1 MKFTL
6 SWLNE
11 HIKLNKSE
19 IQISELLTNLGL
31 EVESLDSTNENL
43 KNFLVCKI
51 VKTEKH
57 PNADRLKVCEINYG
71 KENFKVVCG
80 ASNATEGLKTI
91 FAPNG
96 TYIPGTN
103 FKLEKKSIRGV
114 EGDGMLC
121 SEKEL
126 GFPEKIDG
134 IIELDNNYDVGKTL
148 NNYVQNDFLFNIGLT
163 PNRGDC
169 ASVRGIARDLA
180 ASLNLSLIKRNINSK
195 PGTFKSN
202 LKWDL
207 GSLNDINDCPLIY
220 GRYFKINNNLP
231 SPSWLQKR
239 LESVGLKPISS
250 LVDITN
256 YILYDIGR
264 PLHVFDA
271 SKINGDLKVICL
283 NNEEKFIGLDKKEYI
298 LSKGDIVIKDNE
310 KTVSIAG
317 IMGGLNSCVDENTK
331 HVFLEVAYFNAH
343 RIAQTGRRL
352 GITSDARYRFERG
365 IDPKGLIEGLEY
377 STALINSICGGSFSD
392 YVEAGNS
399 INLIKEIKYD
409 FNSFE
414 KLIGFPV
421 NKNRQKDILDKLN
434 FSVVKEEKDVIYLN
448 PPSWRHDIS
457 ISNDIVEE
465 ILRLEG
471 YDNIPDKEIINDSS
485 KKNKLFSLS
494 KNIQINIRESLA
506 KLGLLE
512 VITFTFI
519 SENKIIPI
527 GELNSSLKLENPIS
541 RELGI
546 MRNSLLPNLLDIASR
561 NFSRGI
567 ETTNIF
573 EVGFVYEGLGTEDQ
587 RSNFAVLISGNA
599 FKKNWHYPKRD
610 FDFYDMKSLLL
621 DLFDELEISKFD
633 LVRTTNEWF
642 HPGVSAEVTYKGKKI
657 LSFGELHPSLK
668 NKFKIKQSTI
678 ICEGSIDNI
687 CEVLS
692 QVKEEKILN
701 MSPLLPLKKDFA
713 FIIKSNISAEKLIQ
727 EIKKVDPKIG
737 EITVFDVY
745 KNEKKSE
752 LSLAIEVEI
761 VQQYK
766 VLNTKEIGLLMDDII
781 KTVEKKVGAK
791 LRTR

>member
-11 HIKLNKSE
+11 HIRLNKSE
-19 IQISELLTNLGL
+19 IEISELLTNLGL
-31 EVESLDSTNENL
+31 EVESLDSTNENF

-80 ASNATEGLKTI
+80 ASNAVEGLKTI

-126 GFPEKIDG
+126 GLPEKVDG

-148 NNYVQNDFLFNIGLT
+148 NKYMQNDFLFNIGLT

-195 PGTFKSN
+195 SGTFKSDI
-202 LKWDL
+202 KWDL
-207 GSLNDINDCPLIY
+207 KSLKNINDCPLIY

-231 SPSWLQKR
+231 SPGWLKIR
-239 LESVGLKPISS
+239 LESIGLKPISS

-256 YILYDIGR
+256 YVLYDIGR

-271 SKINGDLKVICL
+271 SKISGDLKVICL
-283 NNEEKFIGLDKKEYI
+283 DKEEKFIGLDKKEYL
-298 LSKGDIVIKDNE
+298 LSRGDIVIKDNE

-331 HVFLEVAYFNAH
+331 HVFLEVAYFSAH
-343 RIAQTGRRL
+343 RIARTGRRL
-352 GITSDARYRFERG
+352 SITSDARYRFERG

-392 YVEAGNS
+392 YVESGSS

-414 KLIGFPV
+414 KLIGFSI
-421 NKNRQKDILDKLN
+421 NKNTQKDILNKLN
-434 FSVVKEEKDVIYLN
+434 FSVIKEEKDIIHLN
-448 PPSWRHDIS
+448 PPSWRHDIN
-457 ISNDIVEE
+457 ISNDVTEE

-471 YDNIPDKEIINDSS
+471 YDNIPDKELTNGSS
-485 KKNKLFSLS
+485 KKNKLFSIS
-494 KNIQINIRESLA
+494 KNTQINIRESLA
-506 KLGLLE
+506 KLGLFE

-519 SENKIIPI
+519 SENKVIPI

-541 RELGI
+541 RELGV

-573 EVGFVYEGLGTEDQ
+573 EVGYVYDGLALEDQ
-587 RSNFAVLISGNA
+587 RSNFSVLISGNA
-599 FKKNWHYPKRD
+599 FKKNWHFPKRD

-621 DLFDELEISKFD
+621 NLFDELEISKFD
-633 LVRTTNEWF
+633 IVRTTNEWF
-642 HPGVSAEVTYKGKKI
+642 HPGISADLISNGRKI
-657 LSFGELHPSLK
+657 LSFGELHPNLK
-668 NKFKIKQSTI
+668 NKFKIKKPTI
-678 ICEGSIDNI
+678 ICEGSIDKI

-692 QVKEEKILN
+692 RVKEEKVLN

-713 FIIKSNISAEKLIQ
+713 FIINSNISAKTLIE
-727 EIKKVDPKIG
+727 EIKKVDSKIG

-745 KNEKKSE
+745 DNEDKSE

-766 VLNTKEIGLLMDDII
+766 VLNTEEIGLLMNDII

>member
-11 HIKLNKSE
+11 HIRLNKSE

-31 EVESLDSTNENL
+31 EVESLESTNENF

-57 PNADRLKVCEINYG
+57 PNANRLKVCEINYG

-80 ASNATEGLKTI
+80 ASNAVEGLKTI

-148 NNYVQNDFLFNIGLT
+148 NNYIQNDFLFNIGLT

-180 ASLNLSLIKRNINSK
+180 ASLNLGLIERNINSK

-202 LKWDL
+202 IKWDL
-207 GSLNDINDCPLIY
+207 GSLKDINDCPLIY

-231 SPSWLQKR
+231 SPSWLKKR
-239 LESVGLKPISS
+239 LESIGLKPISS

-264 PLHVFDA
+264 PLHVFDV

-298 LSKGDIVIKDNE
+298 LSKGDIVIQDNE

-343 RIAQTGRRL
+343 GIAQTGRRL

-377 STALINSICGGSFSD
+377 STALINNICGGSFSD
-392 YVEAGNS
+392 YVEAGNY

-414 KLIGFPV
+414 KLVGFPV

-434 FSVVKEEKDVIYLN
+434 FSVVKEEKDVFYLN
-448 PPSWRHDIS
+448 PPSWRHDIN

-471 YDNIPDKEIINDSS
+471 YNNIPDKEITNDSN

-494 KNIQINIRESLA
+494 KNTQINIRELLA

-519 SENKIIPI
+519 SEDKVIPVC
-527 GELNSSLKLENPIS
+527 ELNSNLKLENPIS
-541 RELGI
+541 KELGI

-573 EVGFVYEGLGTEDQ
+573 EVGFVFKGLDFENQ
-587 RSNFAVLISGNA
+587 SSNFSMLMGGSA

-621 DLFDELEISKFD
+621 NFFDELEISNFE
-633 LVRTTNEWF
+633 LVRTNSEWF
-642 HPGVSAEVTYKGKKI
+642 HPGISADFISNGKKI
-657 LSFGELHPSLK
+657 LSFGKLHPRLR
-668 NKFKIKQSTI
+668 NKFKIKQSII
-678 ICEGSIDNI
+678 ICEGSIDEI
-687 CEVLS
+687 AKVLS
-692 QVKEEKILN
+692 QAKEEKVLN

-713 FIIKSNISAEKLIQ
+713 FIINSNISAETLIQ
-727 EIKKVDPKIG
+727 EIKKVDSKIG

-745 KNEKKSE
+745 NNESKSE

-761 VQQYK
+761 VQQHK

-781 KTVEKKVGAK
+781 KTVESKIGAK
-791 LRTR
+791 LRTS

>member
-11 HIKLNKSE
+11 HIKLNNSE
-19 IQISELLTNLGL
+19 IQVSELLTNLGL
-31 EVESLDSTNENL
+31 EVESLDSLNENF

-51 VKTEKH
+51 VKTKKH

-80 ASNATEGLKTI
+80 ASNAVEGLKTI

-126 GFPEKIDG
+126 GFPEKVDG

-148 NNYVQNDFLFNIGLT
+148 NNYIKNDFLFNIGLT

-180 ASLNLSLIKRNINSK
+180 ASLNLSLIKRKINSK

-202 LKWDL
+202 IKWDL
-207 GSLNDINDCPLIY
+207 KSLKDINDCPLIY
-220 GRYFKINNNLP
+220 GRYFKINKNLP
-231 SPSWLQKR
+231 SPSWLKKR

-271 SKINGDLKVICL
+271 SKISGDLKVTCL

-331 HVFLEVAYFNAH
+331 HVFLEVAYFSAH

-377 STALINSICGGSFSD
+377 STALINSICGGSFSE
-392 YVEAGNS
+392 YVEAGSS

-421 NKNRQKDILDKLN
+421 NKNRQKDILNKLN
-434 FSVVKEEKDVIYLN
+434 FSVIKEEKDIIYLN
-448 PPSWRHDIS
+448 PPSWRHDIN

-471 YDNIPDKEIINDSS
+471 YDNIPDKEITNDSS

-494 KNIQINIRESLA
+494 KNTQINIRESLA

-519 SENKIIPI
+519 SENKVIPI

-573 EVGFVYEGLGTEDQ
+573 EVGFVYDGLDLEDQ
-587 RSNFAVLISGNA
+587 KSNFSVLMSGNA

-621 DLFDELEISKFD
+621 NLFDELEISKFD
-633 LVRTTNEWF
+633 LVRTNNEWF
-642 HPGVSAEVTYKGKKI
+642 HPGVSADLISNGKKI

-668 NKFKIKQSTI
+668 NKFKIKQPTI
-678 ICEGSIDNI
+678 ICEGSIDKI

-713 FIIKSNISAEKLIQ
+713 FIINSNISAETLIE
-727 EIKKVDPKIG
+727 EIKKVDTKIG

-745 KNEKKSE
+745 NNEDKSE

-761 VQQYK
+761 IQQYK
-766 VLNTKEIGLLMDDII
+766 VLNTQEIGLLMDDII

>member
-11 HIKLNKSE
+11 HIKLNNSE
-19 IQISELLTNLGL
+19 IQVSEHLTNLGL
-31 EVESLDSTNENL
+31 EVESLESTNENF

-51 VKTEKH
+51 VKTKQH

-80 ASNATEGLKTI
+80 ASNAVEGLKTI

-148 NNYVQNDFLFNIGLT
+148 KNYIQNDFLFNIALT

-195 PGTFKSN
+195 SGTFKSDI
-202 LKWDL
+202 KWDL
-207 GSLNDINDCPLIY
+207 KSLKDINDCPLIY
-220 GRYFKINNNLP
+220 GRYFKINKNLT
-231 SPSWLQKR
+231 SPSWLKKR

-264 PLHVFDA
+264 PLHVFDV
-271 SKINGDLKVICL
+271 SKVNGDLKVTCL
-283 NNEEKFIGLDKKEYI
+283 DNEEKFIGLDKKEYM

-331 HVFLEVAYFNAH
+331 QVFLEVAYFSAH
-343 RIAQTGRRL
+343 KIAQTGRRL

-365 IDPKGLIEGLEY
+365 VDPKGLIEGLEY

-414 KLIGFPV
+414 KIIGFPV

-434 FSVVKEEKDVIYLN
+434 FSIVKEEKDVIYLN

-465 ILRLEG
+465 ILRLKG
-471 YDNIPDKEIINDSS
+471 YDNIPDKEIIHDNS

-494 KNIQINIRESLA
+494 KNTQINIRESLA

-527 GELNSSLKLENPIS
+527 GEINSSLKLENPIS
-541 RELGI
+541 RELNT

-567 ETTNIF
+567 DTTNIF
-573 EVGFVYEGLGTEDQ
+573 EVGFVYDGLDIEDQ
-587 RSNFAVLISGNA
+587 RSNFSVLMSGNA

-621 DLFDELEISKFD
+621 NLFDELDISKFD
-633 LVRTTNEWF
+633 LVRTSNEWF
-642 HPGVSAEVTYKGKKI
+642 HPGISAELISNGKRI

-668 NKFKIKQSTI
+668 NRFKIKQPTI
-678 ICEGSIDNI
+678 ICEGSIDKI

-692 QVKEEKILN
+692 QVKDEKILN

-713 FIIKSNISAEKLIQ
+713 FIVNSNISAETLIE
-727 EIKKVDPKIG
+727 EIKKVDSKIG

-745 KNEKKSE
+745 KNEDNLE

-761 VQQYK
+761 IQKHK
-766 VLNTKEIGLLMDDII
+766 VLNTQEIGLLMDDII

>member
-1 MKFTL
+1 MKFTF

-19 IQISELLTNLGL
+19 TQISELLTNLGL
-31 EVESLDSTNENL
+31 EVESLNSLNENF

-51 VKTEKH
+51 MKTKKH

-71 KENFKVVCG
+71 KENLKVVCG
-80 ASNATEGLKTI
+80 ASNAVEGLKTI

-126 GFPEKIDG
+126 GFPEKVDG
-134 IIELDNNYDVGKTL
+134 IIELDNNYKVGKTL
-148 NNYVQNDFLFNIGLT
+148 NNYIKNDFLFNIGLT

-180 ASLNLSLIKRNINSK
+180 ASLSLSLIKRNINSK
-195 PGTFKSN
+195 SGTFKSDIKWN
-202 LKWDL
+202 LK
-207 GSLNDINDCPLIY
+207 SLKDKNDCPLIY
-220 GRYFKINNNLP
+220 GRYFKINSNLP
-231 SPSWLQKR
+231 SPVWLKKR
-239 LESVGLKPISS
+239 LESVGLKTISS

-271 SKINGDLKVICL
+271 TKISGDLKVTCL
-283 NNEEKFIGLDKKEYI
+283 NNEEKFIGLDKKEYV

-331 HVFLEVAYFNAH
+331 HVFLEVAYFSAH

-365 IDPKGLIEGLEY
+365 IDPKGLMEGLEY

-392 YVEAGNS
+392 YVEAGSS
-399 INLIKEIKYD
+399 INLNKEIKYD

-421 NKNRQKDILDKLN
+421 NNNRQKDILDKLN
-434 FSVVKEEKDVIYLN
+434 FSIIKEEKDVIYLN
-448 PPSWRHDIS
+448 PPSWRHDIN
-457 ISNDIVEE
+457 ISSDIAEE

-471 YDNIPDKEIINDSS
+471 YDNIPDKEITSDIS
-485 KKNKLFSLS
+485 KENKLFSLS
-494 KNIQINIRESLA
+494 KNTQINIRESLA
-506 KLGLLE
+506 KQGLFE

-519 SENKIIPI
+519 SENKVIPF
-527 GELNSSLKLENPIS
+527 GELNPSLKLENPIS

-561 NFSRGI
+561 NFSKGI

-573 EVGFVYEGLGTEDQ
+573 EVGFVYDGLDLEDQ
-587 RSNFAVLISGNA
+587 RSNFSVLISGNA
-599 FKKNWHYPKRD
+599 FKKNWHFPKRA

-621 DLFDELEISKFD
+621 NLFDELEISKYD
-633 LVRTTNEWF
+633 LVRTANEWY
-642 HPGVSAEVTYKGKKI
+642 HPGVSAELILNGEKV

-668 NKFKIKQSTI
+668 SKFKIKQPTI
-678 ICEGSIDNI
+678 ICEGSIDKI
-687 CEVLS
+687 CEALN
-692 QVKEEKILN
+692 QVKEVKILN
-701 MSPLLPLKKDFA
+701 MSPLLSLKKDFA
-713 FIIKSNISAEKLIQ
+713 FIINSNISAETLIQ
-727 EIKKVDPKIG
+727 EIKKVDSKIG

-745 KNEKKSE
+745 NNEDKSE

-761 VQQYK
+761 VQKHK
-766 VLNTKEIGLLMDDII
+766 VLNTQEIGLLMDDII

>member
-1 MKFTL
+1 MKLTL

-19 IQISELLTNLGL
+19 IQVSELLTNIGL
-31 EVESLDSTNENL
+31 EVESLDNLNENF
-43 KNFLVCKI
+43 KNFFVCKI
-51 VKTEKH
+51 VDTKKH

-71 KENFKVVCG
+71 LENFKVVCG
-80 ASNATEGLKTI
+80 ASNAVKGLKTI

-96 TYIPGTN
+96 TYIPGIN
-103 FKLEKKSIRGV
+103 LKLEKKTIRGV
-114 EGDGMLC
+114 TGDGMLC

-134 IIELDNNYDVGKTL
+134 IVELDNNYEVGKTL
-148 NNYVQNDFLFNIGLT
+148 NNYIKNDFLFNVGLT

-180 ASLNLSLIKRNINSK
+180 ASLNVNLIKRNINNKS
-195 PGTFKSN
+195 GTFKSN
-202 LKWDL
+202 IKWDL
-207 GSLNDINDCPLIY
+207 KSLKDINDCPSIY
-220 GRYFKINNNLP
+220 GRYFKINKNLQ
-231 SPSWLQKR
+231 SPSWLKKR
-239 LESVGLKPISS
+239 LESIGLKPISS

-264 PLHVFDA
+264 PLHVFDV
-271 SKINGDLKVICL
+271 SKINGNLKVTSLDI
-283 NNEEKFIGLDKKEYI
+283 EEKFIGLDKKEYI

-343 RIAQTGRRL
+343 KIAQTGRRL

-365 IDPKGLIEGLEY
+365 VDPKGLTEGLEY
-377 STALINSICGGSFSD
+377 GTALINSICGGSFSE
-392 YVEAGNS
+392 YVEAGS
-399 INLIKEIKYD
+399 SVDIIKEIKYD

-414 KLIGFPV
+414 KLIGFSV
-421 NKNRQKDILDKLN
+421 NKDRQKAILNKLN
-434 FSVVKEEKDVIYLN
+434 FSVIKEEEGLIYLS
-448 PPSWRHDIS
+448 PPSWRHDIN

-471 YDNIPDKEIINDSS
+471 YDKIPDKEITDDNS
-485 KKNKLFSLS
+485 KKYKLFSLS
-494 KNIQINIRESLA
+494 KNTQINIRESLA

-512 VITFTFI
+512 VITYTFI
-519 SENKIIPI
+519 SENKVIPI
-527 GELNSSLKLENPIS
+527 GEVNSSLKLENPIS

-573 EVGFVYEGLGTEDQ
+573 EVGFIYNGLDLEDQ
-587 RSNFAVLISGNA
+587 KSNFSVLLSGNA
-599 FKKNWHYPKRD
+599 FKKNWHHPKRE
-610 FDFYDMKSLLL
+610 FDFYDMKSLLYNFL
-621 DLFDELEISKFD
+621 NELEISKFD

-642 HPGVSAEVTYKGKKI
+642 HPGISADFISNGKKI
-657 LSFGELHPSLK
+657 LSFGELHPALK
-668 NKFKIKQSTI
+668 NKFKIKQPTI
-678 ICEGSIDNI
+678 ICEGSVDKI
-687 CEVLS
+687 CEVFS
-692 QVKEEKILN
+692 QAKEEKILN
-701 MSPLLPLKKDFA
+701 MSSLLSLRKDFA
-713 FIIKSNISAEKLIQ
+713 FLINSNISAETLIK
-727 EIKKVDPKIG
+727 EIKKVDSKIG

-745 KNEKKSE
+745 KNKDKSE

-761 VQQYK
+761 IQRNK
-766 VLNTKEIGLLMDDII
+766 VLTTQEIGLLMDDII

>member
-1 MKFTL
+1 MKFTV

-11 HIKLNKSE
+11 HIRLNKSE
-19 IQISELLTNLGL
+19 IQVSELLTNLGL
-31 EVESLDSTNENL
+31 EVESLDSLNENF
-43 KNFLVCKI
+43 KKFLVCKI

-80 ASNATEGLKTI
+80 ASNAVEGLKTI

-103 FKLEKKSIRGV
+103 FKLEKKNIRGV

-126 GFPEKIDG
+126 GFTEKVDG
-134 IIELDNNYDVGKTL
+134 IIELDNNYDIGKTL
-148 NNYVQNDFLFNIGLT
+148 NNYIKNDFLFNIGLT

-180 ASLNLSLIKRNINSK
+180 ASLGLSLIKRNINSK
-195 PGTFKSN
+195 PGIFKSDI
-202 LKWDL
+202 KWDL
-207 GSLNDINDCPLIY
+207 KSLKDINDCPLIY
-220 GRYFKINNNLP
+220 GRYFKINKNLP
-231 SPSWLQKR
+231 SPNWLKKR
-239 LESVGLKPISS
+239 LQSVGLNPISS

-264 PLHVFDA
+264 PLHVFDV
-271 SKINGDLKVICL
+271 SKISGDLKVICL
-283 NNEEKFIGLDKKEYI
+283 DKEEKFIGLDKKEYM

-331 HVFLEVAYFNAH
+331 HVFLEVAYFSAH

-377 STALINSICGGSFSD
+377 STALINSTCGGSFSE
-392 YVEAGNS
+392 YVQAGNS

-421 NKNRQKDILDKLN
+421 NKNRQRDILDKLN
-434 FSVVKEEKDVIYLN
+434 FSVTKEEKDVIYLN
-448 PPSWRHDIS
+448 PPSWRHDINM
-457 ISNDIVEE
+457 SNDIAEE

-471 YDNIPDKEIINDSS
+471 YDNIPDKEITNDSS

-494 KNIQINIRESLA
+494 KNTQINIRESLA

-519 SENKIIPI
+519 SENKVIPS
-527 GELNSSLKLENPIS
+527 GEINSSLKLENPIS

-573 EVGFVYEGLGTEDQ
+573 EVGFVYEGLDIEDQ
-587 RSNFAVLISGNA
+587 KSNFAVLMSGNA
-599 FKKNWHYPKRD
+599 FKKNWHYSKRD

-621 DLFDELEISKFD
+621 NFIDELEISKFD
-633 LVRTTNEWF
+633 LKRTTNEWF
-642 HPGVSAEVTYKGKKI
+642 HPGVSADLISNGKKV

-678 ICEGSIDNI
+678 ICEGSIGKI

-701 MSPLLPLKKDFA
+701 ISPLLSLKKDFA
-713 FIIKSNISAEKLIQ
+713 FIINSNISAETLIQ
-727 EIKKVDPKIG
+727 EIKKMDPKIG
-737 EITVFDVY
+737 DITVFDVY
-745 KNEKKSE
+745 NNEDKSE

-761 VQQYK
+761 VQKHK
-766 VLNTKEIGLLMDDII
+766 VLNTQEIGLLMDDII
-781 KTVEKKVGAK
+781 KTVEEKVGAK

>member
-19 IQISELLTNLGL
+19 IQISELLTDLGL
-31 EVESLDSTNENL
+31 EVESLDSTNENF

-51 VKTEKH
+51 VKAEKH

-80 ASNATEGLKTI
+80 ASNAIEGLKTI

-180 ASLNLSLIKRNINSK
+180 ASLNLDLIKRNINSK

-207 GSLNDINDCPLIY
+207 GSLKDIDNCPLIY

-239 LESVGLKPISS
+239 LETIGLKPISS

-331 HVFLEVAYFNAH
+331 YVFLEVAYFSAH
-343 RIAQTGRRL
+343 KIAQTGRRL

-377 STALINSICGGSFSD
+377 STALINNICGGSFSD
-392 YVEAGNS
+392 YVQAGDS

-414 KLIGFPV
+414 MLIGFPV
-421 NKNRQKDILDKLN
+421 SKNRQKDILDKLN
-434 FSVVKEEKDVIYLN
+434 FSVVKEEKDIIYLN

-465 ILRLEG
+465 ILRIEG
-471 YDNIPDKEIINDSS
+471 YNNIPDKEIINYSS

-494 KNIQINIRESLA
+494 KNTQVNIRESLA

-527 GELNSSLKLENPIS
+527 VELNSSLKLENPIS

-573 EVGFVYEGLGTEDQ
+573 EVGFVYEGVGVEDQ

-621 DLFDELEISKFD
+621 NLFDELEISKFD

-642 HPGVSAEVTYKGKKI
+642 HPGISAEVIYKGKKI

-678 ICEGSIDNI
+678 ICEGSVDNI

-745 KNEKKSE
+745 KNEEKSE

>member
-11 HIKLNKSE
+11 HIKLDKSE
-19 IQISELLTNLGL
+19 IQVSELLTNLGL
-31 EVESLDSTNENL
+31 EVESLDSLNENF

-51 VKTEKH
+51 INTKKH
-57 PNADRLKVCEINYG
+57 PNADRLKVCEINFG

-80 ASNATEGLKTI
+80 ASNAVEGLKTI

-126 GFPEKIDG
+126 GFPEKVDG

-148 NNYVQNDFLFNIGLT
+148 NNYIQNDFLFNIGLT

-180 ASLNLSLIKRNINSK
+180 ASLNLSLNKRNINIK

-202 LKWDL
+202 IKWNLK
-207 GSLNDINDCPLIY
+207 SLKDINDCPLVY
-220 GRYFKINNNLP
+220 GRYFKINKNLP
-231 SPSWLQKR
+231 SPSWLKKR

-256 YILYDIGR
+256 YVLYDIGR
-264 PLHVFDA
+264 PLHVFDV
-271 SKINGDLKVICL
+271 SKIRGDLKVTRL
-283 NNEEKFIGLDKKEYI
+283 LNEEKFIGLDKKEYI
-298 LSKGDIVIKDNE
+298 LCKGDIVIKDNE
-310 KTVSIAG
+310 KTLSIAG

-331 HVFLEVAYFNAH
+331 HVFLEVAYFSSD

-377 STALINSICGGSFSD
+377 CTALINSICGGSFSD
-392 YVEAGNS
+392 LVKAGSS
-399 INLIKEIKYD
+399 IHSVKEIKYD
-409 FNSFE
+409 FNIFE
-414 KLIGFPV
+414 KLIGFKV
-421 NKNRQKDILDKLN
+421 NKNKQKDILRKLN
-434 FSVVKEEKDVIYLN
+434 FRVMKEEKDVICLN
-448 PPSWRHDIS
+448 PPSWRHDIN
-457 ISNDIVEE
+457 ISNDIAEE
-465 ILRLEG
+465 ILRFEG
-471 YDNIPDKEIINDSS
+471 YDNIPEKEITNDSS

-494 KNIQINIRESLA
+494 KNTQINIRESLA

-519 SENKIIPI
+519 SENKVIPV

-567 ETTNIF
+567 ESTNIF
-573 EVGFVYEGLGTEDQ
+573 EVGFVYEGLDIEDQ
-587 RSNFAVLISGNA
+587 RPNFAALMSGNA
-599 FKKNWHYPKRD
+599 FKKNWHYPKRE

-621 DLFDELEISKFD
+621 NLFDELKITKFD
-633 LVRTTNEWF
+633 LVRATNEWF
-642 HPGVSAEVTYKGKKI
+642 HPGISADLTSNGKKI
-657 LSFGELHPSLK
+657 LSFGEIHPSLK
-668 NKFKIKQSTI
+668 HKFKIKQSTI
-678 ICEGSIDNI
+678 ICEGSIDKI

-701 MSPLLPLKKDFA
+701 MSSLLPLKKDFA
-713 FIIKSNISAEKLIQ
+713 FIIDSNISAETLIK
-727 EIKKVDPKIG
+727 EIKNVNSNIG

-745 KNEKKSE
+745 NNEDKSE

-761 VQQYK
+761 VQKHK
-766 VLNTKEIGLLMDDII
+766 VLNTQEISLLMDNII
-781 KTVEKKVGAK
+781 KTVEEKVGAR

>member
-19 IQISELLTNLGL
+19 IQVSELLTNLGL
-31 EVESLDSTNENL
+31 EVESLDSTNENF
-43 KNFLVCKI
+43 KNFYVCKI
-51 VKTEKH
+51 VKIEKH

-80 ASNATEGLKTI
+80 ASNAVEGLKTI

-103 FKLEKKSIRGV
+103 FKLEKKNIRGV

-126 GFPEKIDG
+126 GFTEKVDG
-134 IIELDNNYDVGKTL
+134 IIELDNNYDIGKTL
-148 NNYVQNDFLFNIGLT
+148 NNYIKNDFLFNIGLT

-180 ASLNLSLIKRNINSK
+180 ASLGLSLIKRNINSK
-195 PGTFKSN
+195 PGIFKSDI
-202 LKWDL
+202 KWDL
-207 GSLNDINDCPLIY
+207 KSLKDINDCPLIY
-220 GRYFKINNNLP
+220 GRYFKINKNLP
-231 SPSWLQKR
+231 SPNWLKKR
-239 LESVGLKPISS
+239 LQSVGLNPISS

-264 PLHVFDA
+264 PLHVFDV
-271 SKINGDLKVICL
+271 SKISGDLKVICL
-283 NNEEKFIGLDKKEYI
+283 DKEEKFIGLDKKEYM

-331 HVFLEVAYFNAH
+331 HVFLEVAYFSAH

-377 STALINSICGGSFSD
+377 STALINSTCGGSFSE
-392 YVEAGNS
+392 YVQAGNS

-421 NKNRQKDILDKLN
+421 NKNRQRDILDKLN
-434 FSVVKEEKDVIYLN
+434 FSVTKEEKDVIYLN
-448 PPSWRHDIS
+448 PPSWRHDINM
-457 ISNDIVEE
+457 SNDIAEE

-471 YDNIPDKEIINDSS
+471 YDNIPDKEITNDSS

-494 KNIQINIRESLA
+494 KNTQINIRESLA

-519 SENKIIPI
+519 SENKVIPS
-527 GELNSSLKLENPIS
+527 GEINSSLKLENPIS

-573 EVGFVYEGLGTEDQ
+573 EVGFVYEGLDIEDQ
-587 RSNFAVLISGNA
+587 KSNFAVLMSGNA
-599 FKKNWHYPKRD
+599 FKKNWHYSKRD

-621 DLFDELEISKFD
+621 NFIDELEISKFD
-633 LVRTTNEWF
+633 LKRTTNEWF
-642 HPGVSAEVTYKGKKI
+642 HPGVSADLISNGKKV

-678 ICEGSIDNI
+678 ICEGSIGKI

-701 MSPLLPLKKDFA
+701 ISPLLSLKKDFA
-713 FIIKSNISAEKLIQ
+713 FIINSNISAETLIQ
-727 EIKKVDPKIG
+727 EIKKMDPKIG
-737 EITVFDVY
+737 DITVFDVY
-745 KNEKKSE
+745 NNEDKSE

-761 VQQYK
+761 VQKHK
-766 VLNTKEIGLLMDDII
+766 VLNTQEIGLLMDDII
-781 KTVEKKVGAK
+781 KTVEEKVGAK

>member
-1 MKFTL
+1 MKFTV

-11 HIKLNKSE
+11 HIRLNKSE
-19 IQISELLTNLGL
+19 IQVSELLTNLGL
-31 EVESLDSTNENL
+31 EVESLDSLNENF
-43 KNFLVCKI
+43 KKFLVCKI

-80 ASNATEGLKTI
+80 ASNAVEGLKTI

-103 FKLEKKSIRGV
+103 FKLEKKNIRGV

-126 GFPEKIDG
+126 GFTEKVDG
-134 IIELDNNYDVGKTL
+134 IIELDNNYDIGKTL
-148 NNYVQNDFLFNIGLT
+148 NNYIKNDFLFNIGLT

-180 ASLNLSLIKRNINSK
+180 ASLGLSLIKRNINSK
-195 PGTFKSN
+195 PGIFRSDI
-202 LKWDL
+202 KWDL
-207 GSLNDINDCPLIY
+207 KSLKDINDCPLIY
-220 GRYFKINNNLP
+220 GRYFKINKNLP
-231 SPSWLQKR
+231 SPNWLKKR
-239 LESVGLKPISS
+239 LQSVGLNPISS

-264 PLHVFDA
+264 PLHVFDV
-271 SKINGDLKVICL
+271 SKISGDLKVICL
-283 NNEEKFIGLDKKEYI
+283 DKEEKFIGLDKKEYM

-331 HVFLEVAYFNAH
+331 HVFLEVAYFSAH

-377 STALINSICGGSFSD
+377 STALINSTCGGSFSE
-392 YVEAGNS
+392 YVQAGNS

-421 NKNRQKDILDKLN
+421 NKNRQRDILDKLN
-434 FSVVKEEKDVIYLN
+434 FSVTKEEKDVIYLN
-448 PPSWRHDIS
+448 PPSWRHDINM
-457 ISNDIVEE
+457 SNDIAEE

-471 YDNIPDKEIINDSS
+471 YDNIPDKEITNDSS

-494 KNIQINIRESLA
+494 KNTQINIRESLA

-519 SENKIIPI
+519 SENKVIPS
-527 GELNSSLKLENPIS
+527 GEINSSLKLENPIS

-573 EVGFVYEGLGTEDQ
+573 EVGFVYEGLDIEDQ
-587 RSNFAVLISGNA
+587 KSNFAVLMSGNA
-599 FKKNWHYPKRD
+599 FKKNWHYSKRD

-621 DLFDELEISKFD
+621 NFIDELEISKFD
-633 LVRTTNEWF
+633 LKRTTNEWF
-642 HPGVSAEVTYKGKKI
+642 HPGVSADLISNGKKV

-678 ICEGSIDNI
+678 ICEGSIGKI

-701 MSPLLPLKKDFA
+701 ISPLLSLKKDFA
-713 FIIKSNISAEKLIQ
+713 FIINSNISAETLIQ
-727 EIKKVDPKIG
+727 EIKKMDPKIG
-737 EITVFDVY
+737 DITVFDVY
-745 KNEKKSE
+745 NNEDKSE

-761 VQQYK
+761 VQKHK
-766 VLNTKEIGLLMDDII
+766 VLNTQEIGLLMDDII
-781 KTVEKKVGAK
+781 KTVEEKVGAK

>member
-19 IQISELLTNLGL
+19 IQISEILTNLGL
-31 EVESLDSTNENL
+31 EVESLDSTNENF

-80 ASNATEGLKTI
+80 ASNAVEGLKTI

-96 TYIPGTN
+96 TYIPGAN

-148 NNYVQNDFLFNIGLT
+148 NNYIQNDFLFNIGLT

-202 LKWDL
+202 IKWDL
-207 GSLNDINDCPLIY
+207 GSLKDKNDCPLIY
-220 GRYFKINNNLP
+220 GRYFKINKNLP
-231 SPSWLQKR
+231 SPSWIKKR
-239 LESVGLKPISS
+239 LESIGLKPISS

-271 SKINGDLKVICL
+271 SKISGDLKVTCL
-283 NNEEKFIGLDKKEYI
+283 DNEENFIGLDKKEYI

-310 KTVSIAG
+310 KIVSLAG

-331 HVFLEVAYFNAH
+331 HVFLEVAYFSAH

-352 GITSDARYRFERG
+352 GIASDARYRFERG

-392 YVEAGNS
+392 YVEAGSSINS
-399 INLIKEIKYD
+399 IKKIKYD

-421 NKNRQKDILDKLN
+421 NKNRQKDILEKLHFN
-434 FSVVKEEKDVIYLN
+434 VVKDEKDGIYLN
-448 PPSWRHDIS
+448 PPSWRYDIS
-457 ISNDIVEE
+457 TSNDIVEE
-465 ILRLEG
+465 VLRLEG
-471 YDNIPDKEIINDSS
+471 YDKIPDKEITNNSS

-494 KNIQINIRESLA
+494 KNTQINIRESLA

-512 VITFTFI
+512 AITFTFI
-519 SENKIIPI
+519 SEDKVIPI
-527 GELNSSLKLENPIS
+527 DELNSSLKLENPIS

-573 EVGFVYEGLGTEDQ
+573 EVGFVYEGLDIEDQ
-587 RSNFAVLISGNA
+587 RSNFSVLMSGNA

-621 DLFDELEISKFD
+621 NLFDELEISKFD

-642 HPGVSAEVTYKGKKI
+642 HPGVSADLISHGGKV

-668 NKFKIKQSTI
+668 NKFKIKQPTI
-678 ICEGSIDNI
+678 VCEGSIDKI

-692 QVKEEKILN
+692 QEKEEKVLN
-701 MSPLLPLKKDFA
+701 MSPLLSLKKDFA
-713 FIIKSNISAEKLIQ
+713 FIINNNISAETLI
-727 EIKKVDPKIG
+727 EVIKKVDSKIG

-745 KNEKKSE
+745 NNEDKSE

-761 VQQYK
+761 IQQHK
-766 VLNTKEIGLLMDDII
+766 VLNTQEIGSLMDDII

>member
-1 MKFTL
+1 MKFTV

-11 HIKLNKSE
+11 HIRLNKSE
-19 IQISELLTNLGL
+19 IKVSELLTNLGL
-31 EVESLDSTNENL
+31 EVESLDSLNENF
-43 KNFLVCKI
+43 KKFLVCKI

-80 ASNATEGLKTI
+80 ASNAVEGLKTI

-103 FKLEKKSIRGV
+103 FKLEKKNIRGV

-126 GFPEKIDG
+126 GFPEQVDG
-134 IIELDNNYDVGKTL
+134 IIELDNNYDIGKTL
-148 NNYVQNDFLFNIGLT
+148 NNYIKNDFLFNIGLT

-180 ASLNLSLIKRNINSK
+180 ASLGLSLIKRNINCK
-195 PGTFKSN
+195 PGTFKSDI
-202 LKWDL
+202 KWDL
-207 GSLNDINDCPLIY
+207 KSLKDINDCPLIY
-220 GRYFKINNNLP
+220 GRYFKINKNFP
-231 SPSWLQKR
+231 SPNWLKKR
-239 LESVGLKPISS
+239 LESVGLKTISS

-264 PLHVFDA
+264 PLHVFDVNKV
-271 SKINGDLKVICL
+271 SGDLKVICL
-283 NNEEKFIGLDKKEYI
+283 DNEEKFIGLDKKEYT

-331 HVFLEVAYFNAH
+331 HVFLEVAYFSAH

-377 STALINSICGGSFSD
+377 STALINSICGGSFSE
-392 YVEAGNS
+392 YVQAGNS
-399 INLIKEIKYD
+399 INLIKEIKFD

-421 NKNRQKDILDKLN
+421 NKNRQRDILNKLN
-434 FSVVKEEKDVIYLN
+434 FSITREEKDVIYLN
-448 PPSWRHDIS
+448 PPSWRHDINM
-457 ISNDIVEE
+457 SNDIAEE

-471 YDNIPDKEIINDSS
+471 YDNIPDKEITNDSS

-494 KNIQINIRESLA
+494 KNTQINIRESLA

-519 SENKIIPI
+519 SENKVIPI
-527 GELNSSLKLENPIS
+527 GEINSSLKLENPIS

-573 EVGFVYEGLGTEDQ
+573 EVGFVYEGLDIEDQ
-587 RSNFAVLISGNA
+587 RSNFAVLMSGNA

-621 DLFDELEISKFD
+621 NFVDELEISKID
-633 LVRTTNEWF
+633 LKRTTSEWF
-642 HPGVSAEVTYKGKKI
+642 HPGVSADLISNGKKV

-678 ICEGSIDNI
+678 ICEGSIDKI
-687 CEVLS
+687 CEVS
-692 QVKEEKILN
+692 TQVKEEKILN

-713 FIIKSNISAEKLIQ
+713 FIINSNISAETLIQ
-727 EIKKVDPKIG
+727 EIKKIDPKIG

-745 KNEKKSE
+745 NNEDKSE

-761 VQQYK
+761 VQKHK
-766 VLNTKEIGLLMDDII
+766 VLNTQEIGLLMDNII
-781 KTVEKKVGAK
+781 KTVEEKVGAK

>member
-1 MKFTL
+1 MKFTF

-11 HIKLNKSE
+11 HIKLDNTE
-19 IQISELLTNLGL
+19 IQVSELLTNLGL
-31 EVESLDSTNENL
+31 EVESLDSLNENF

-51 VKTEKH
+51 VKAKKH
-57 PNADRLKVCEINYG
+57 PNADRLKVCEIFDG

-80 ASNATEGLKTI
+80 ASNAVEGLKTI

-103 FKLEKKSIRGV
+103 FKLEKKNIRGV

-126 GFPEKIDG
+126 GFPEKVDG

-148 NNYVQNDFLFNIGLT
+148 NNYIQNDFLFNIGLT

-180 ASLNLSLIKRNINSK
+180 ASLNLSLIERKINANS
-195 PGTFKSN
+195 GTFKSN
-202 LKWDL
+202 IKWDL
-207 GSLNDINDCPLIY
+207 KSLKNINDCPLIY
-220 GRYFKINNNLP
+220 GRHFKIEKNLP
-231 SPSWLQKR
+231 SPSWLKKR

-264 PLHVFDA
+264 PLHVFDV
-271 SKINGDLKVICL
+271 SKISGDLKVICL
-283 NNEEKFIGLDKKEYI
+283 NKEEKFIGLDKKEYV

-331 HVFLEVAYFNAH
+331 DVFLEVAYFSAH
-343 RIAQTGRRL
+343 KIAQTGRRL
-352 GITSDARYRFERG
+352 SITSDARYRFERG
-365 IDPKGLIEGLEY
+365 IDPQGLIEGLEY
-377 STALINSICGGSFSD
+377 STSLINSLCGGSFSE
-392 YVEAGNS
+392 YVEAGSS

-414 KLIGFPV
+414 KLIGFPID
-421 NKNRQKDILDKLN
+421 KNRQKDILDKLN

-471 YDNIPDKEIINDSS
+471 YDNIPDKEIIDDRS

-573 EVGFVYEGLGTEDQ
+573 EVGFVYNGLDLENQ
-587 RSNFAVLISGNA
+587 RSNFSVLISGNA

-621 DLFDELEISKFD
+621 NLFDELEISKFD

-642 HPGVSAEVTYKGKKI
+642 HPGVSADLMSYGKKI

-668 NKFKIKQSTI
+668 HKFKIKQSTI
-678 ICEGSIDNI
+678 ICEGSIDKI
-687 CEVLS
+687 CEILS
-692 QVKEEKILN
+692 QVKEEKILK

-713 FIIKSNISAEKLIQ
+713 FIIDSNISAETLIQ
-727 EIKKVDPKIG
+727 EIKKVNSNIG

-745 KNEKKSE
+745 KNEDKSE
-752 LSLAIEVEI
+752 LSIAIEVEI
-761 VQQYK
+761 VQKHK
-766 VLNTKEIGLLMDDII
+766 VLNTQEIGFLMDDII
-781 KTVEKKVGAK
+781 KTVEEKVGAR